1 MIKTYR
7 FLVAFVATVLLASPV
22 IAGSTEDRA
31 TGIENAQQ
39 RSGYRLPLTS
49 AEGLSTA
56 IAAQEKHTDE
66 LMSRPGIH
74 GTAVSVAA
82 DGSAVVKIFAD
93 PSASITGLPT
103 ELEDT
108 PVVIERMAPV
118 FAQNMDC
125 AERGLDNCD
134 AMPLAPDEPASQ
146 SAWHPR
152 PVPIGVSSG
161 HTGVTAGT
169 LGCRVS
175 QGCHKYALSNA
186 HVFANENSG
195 VVGDPILQPGPF
207 DGGTNPADVI
217 ATLFDSVPIVIGTT
231 APVRNKV
238 DAAIV
243 ATDETQVSM
252 VTRSNGYGQPRTTT
266 VSPQVGLNV
275 QKYGRTT
282 ALTHG
287 YIDSINATINVGY
300 RAGTARFINQIVIRP
315 TNTAEPFS
323 MPGDSGSLIVVDGGT
338 NDRRPTGLLFASTT
352 DNLYTIANPINEV
365 LSAFDITIDGD

>member
-1 MIKTYR
+1 MMKSYR
-7 FLVAFVATVLLASPV
+7 FALALAATVLLASAVTAEPP
-22 IAGSTEDRA
+22 ADRA
-31 TGIENAQQ
+31 TGVENAQQ
-39 RSGYRLPLTS
+39 RSGYRLPVTS
-49 AEGLSTA
+49 AEGLSKA

-74 GTAVSVAA
+74 GTAVSVTA
-82 DGSAVVKIFAD
+82 DGSAVVKIYAD
-93 PSASITGLPT
+93 PSASVTGLPA

-125 AERGLDNCD
+125 AERGLDNCE
-134 AMPLAPDEPASQ
+134 ATPLAPDEPASQ

-152 PVPIGVSSG
+152 PVPIGVSTG

-169 LGCRVS
+169 LGCRVT

-217 ATLFDSVPIVIGTT
+217 ATLFDSVPIVIGTSAT
-231 APVRNKV
+231 VKNKV

-252 VTRSNGYGQPRTTT
+252 VTRSNGYGQPRTLT

-287 YIDSINATINVGY
+287 YIDAINATINVGY
-300 RAGTARFINQIVIRP
+300 RAGTARFINQVVIRP
-315 TNTAEPFS
+315 LDSAVPFS
-323 MPGDSGSLIVVDGGT
+323 RPGDSGSLIVVEGGT
-338 NDRRPTGLLFASTT
+338 YDRSPTGLLFASTS

>member
-7 FLVAFVATVLLASPV
+7 FLLTLVASALLASPLL
-22 IAGSTEDRA
+22 AQAPGDRA
-31 TGIENAQQ
+31 TGVENAQQ
-39 RSGYRLPLTS
+39 RSGYKLPVTS
-49 AEGLSTA
+49 AEGLRKA
-56 IAAQEKHTDE
+56 IAAQEKHTDA

-93 PSASITGLPT
+93 PSASIAGLPN
-103 ELEDT
+103 ELEDI

-118 FAQNMDC
+118 YALNMDC
-125 AERGLDNCD
+125 AERGLANCEGISNG
-134 AMPLAPDEPASQ
+134 ADEPASPA
-146 SAWHPR
+146 AWQPR
-152 PVPIGVSSG
+152 PVPIGVSTG

-195 VVGDPILQPGPF
+195 VAGDPILQPGPF

-217 ATLFDSVPIVIGTT
+217 ATLYDSVPIVIGTSSI
-231 APVRNKV
+231 VRNKV

-243 ATDETQVSM
+243 ATDATQVSM
-252 VTRSNGYGQPRTTT
+252 GTRSDGYGQPRTTT
-266 VSPQVGLNV
+266 VSPQVGVTV

-287 YIDSINATINVGY
+287 YIDAINATINVGY
-300 RAGTARFINQIVIRP
+300 RAGTARFVSQIVVRN
-315 TNTAEPFS
+315 TNTTVPFS
-323 MPGDSGSLIVVDGGT
+323 MPGDSGSVIVVEGGT
-338 NDRRPTGLLFASTT
+338 NDRSPTGLLFASTS

-365 LSAFDITIDGD
+365 LLALDITIDGN